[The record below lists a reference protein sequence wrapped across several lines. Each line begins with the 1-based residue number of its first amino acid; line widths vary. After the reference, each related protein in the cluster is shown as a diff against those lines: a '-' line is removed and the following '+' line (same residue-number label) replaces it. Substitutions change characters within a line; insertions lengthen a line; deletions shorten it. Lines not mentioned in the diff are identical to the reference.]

1 MLLFIALK
9 NEFTKCAK
17 SPFSFLLIFS
27 LAVPSFI
34 VFAFIYIMPYDEF
47 LQRIQSAG
55 NDPNPYN
62 YIYKWFQ
69 ILFKFLLVPYYSIF
83 LVWFLEI
90 ERKAKGW
97 KFLNTLPLRFSD
109 LIYSKLILV
118 ISYLFLSILISAFSL
133 FLVSLALGNL
143 KTDWP
148 FSHYQMF
155 DLKTLSIVFGGVF
168 LLSIPLIIVLFMIVL
183 LVDSP
188 GLIII
193 GAISIGS
200 IIIPYNPFQY
210 YSYGVKSYWSL
221 QLGTGVDLTIYLQS
235 IIISIVLLLGLK
247 FYNNKIYQALN

>member
-1 MLLFIALK
+1 
-9 NEFTKCAK
+9 
-17 SPFSFLLIFS
+17 
-27 LAVPSFI
+27 
-34 VFAFIYIMPYDEF
+34 
-47 LQRIQSAG
+47 
-55 NDPNPYN
+55 
-62 YIYKWFQ
+62 
-69 ILFKFLLVPYYSIF
+69 VPYYSIF
-83 LVWFLEI
+83 LVWFFEI

-200 IIIPYNPFQY
+200 IIIPYNPFQS
-210 YSYGVKSYWSL
+210 YSSGVKSYWSL